1 MTLSP
6 KALSTLP
13 PFLLYLVPILFSAL
27 LFPSLLFAADS
38 TAALHIDLDGS
49 YVKGRTINHM
59 SFDNSWAA
67 GGHGESELEFPVAN
81 YFYGLRLEAVEEDA
95 SVAGGVRASLAYS
108 YRRAV
113 SGYAGTMKDSDWIEN
128 DLAICGVRC
137 SANTPGRDLYS
148 ESDDDLERG
157 VHTEISYTYY
167 GAVGPTIS
175 VGAVFGYSRFELF
188 HKVTGGSGVYWDT
201 PVTFADATV
210 ITFDVDHRMPYVGLT
225 SVYRP
230 AAAATFELSVLYSD
244 WVSVDYVDT
253 HLYPDWDA
261 ANAPNNR
268 DRRFVGSTEG
278 DGYVVRGKGE
288 WRVSGGFA
296 LYLAADYT
304 DMTTAGGQNQ
314 ETYLNGVLV
323 GFNTG
328 LVYTTVDSEYWSFT
342 VGIKGRFM

>member
-6 KALSTLP
+6 KISASVP
-13 PFLLYLVPILFSAL
+13 VFLLYLLLL
-27 LFPSLLFAADS
+27 LFFTAILPSSSPAAV
-38 TAALHIDLDGS
+38 LHIDLDGS
-49 YVKGRTINHM
+49 YVKGRTIYHM

-67 GGHGESELEFPVAN
+67 GGHIESELEFPVAN
-81 YFYGLRLEAVEEDA
+81 YFYGFSLAAVEEDA
-95 SVAGGVRASLAYS
+95 SVAGGVRASLAYL

-128 DLAICGVRC
+128 DLALCGVRC
-137 SANTPGRDLYS
+137 AANTPGRDLYS

-167 GAVGPTIS
+167 TAAGPTLSI
-175 VGAVFGYSRFELF
+175 GAVFGYSRFELF
-188 HKVTGGSGVYWDT
+188 HSVIGGSGVYWDT
-201 PVTFADATV
+201 PITFFDETV
-210 ITFDVDHRMPYVGLT
+210 ITFEVDHRMPYLGLT
-225 SVYRP
+225 SIYRP
-230 AAAATFELSVLYSD
+230 AAATTLELSVLYSD
-244 WVSVDYVDT
+244 WVSIDYVDT

-278 DGYVVRGKGE
+278 EGYVVRGNGE
-288 WRVSGGFA
+288 WRLAGGVS

-304 DMTTAGGQNQ
+304 EMSTAGGQNQ

-323 GFNTG
+323 GFNSG
-328 LVYTTVDSEYWSFT
+328 LVATTVDSEYWSFT
-342 VGIKGRFM
+342 LGVKGRFM